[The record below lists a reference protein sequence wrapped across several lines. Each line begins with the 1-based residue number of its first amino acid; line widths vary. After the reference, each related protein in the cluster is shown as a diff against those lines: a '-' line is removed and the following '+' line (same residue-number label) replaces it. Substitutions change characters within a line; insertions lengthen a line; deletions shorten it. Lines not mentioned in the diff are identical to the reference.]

1 MTTSKKPAAMCLC
14 AYALAICSGVVAV
27 PGVALSQ
34 EASPPIRH
42 TTYDWS
48 GAHIGILIG
57 LNSFRTALDDLSAPP
72 SDLKGDGRIAG
83 VIAGYNFT
91 HGDWV
96 FGPEVD
102 FSYGLLK
109 ATENGNSIKSD
120 VHAGLRMRLGHR
132 YARALPYVNLG
143 LAVTQI
149 DYTSRNPMRDLD
161 SVQLSLT
168 TGAGFEVAFTPAL
181 SGRIEYQYAHAV
193 SDKLHEIDSM
203 HMIRAAASYHFSH
216 K

>member
-1 MTTSKKPAAMCLC
+1 MSISKKPAVACLC
-14 AYALAICSGVVAV
+14 ACALAIGSGVVAV
-27 PGVALSQ
+27 PGIALSE

-83 VIAGYNFT
+83 IIAGYNFT
-91 HGDWV
+91 HDDWV
-96 FGPEVD
+96 FGPELDV
-102 FSYGLLK
+102 SYGLLK

-132 YARALPYVNLG
+132 YARALPYVNTG
-143 LAVTQI
+143 LALTQI

-161 SVQLSLT
+161 SLQLSVT
-168 TGAGFEVAFTPAL
+168 AGAGLEVAFTPAL

-193 SDKLHEIDSM
+193 SDEHRGIDRM
-203 HMIRAAASYHFSH
+203 HMIRAAASYHFNH
-216 K
+216 Q